1 MNLDFV
7 DLNVLEKELD
17 RLSAFHRIAFAA
29 SCCERLFPNYCVF
42 AREEKWG
49 NPSVLRNALNEVW
62 ESLEKRAFDVN
73 KIHALMEDCLAE
85 APDSDNVS
93 ISAYDFEA
101 QAVVTAI
108 CRTLKACID
117 PDTKL
122 ILKVEDPVGDTL
134 FAGVELIEESKEPS
148 AWEVKTLEEKFKII
162 ASNPLSVR
170 EIAKQQEDL
179 QKLKDAETL
188 DSELLEWLRTTSYNN
203 GKSLIDLS

>member
-7 DLNVLEKELD
+7 DLNVLEKQLD
-17 RLSAFHRIAFAA
+17 RLSAVHRIAFAA

-49 NPSVLRNALNEVW
+49 NPSVLRKALNEVW
-62 ESLEKRAFDVN
+62 ESLEKKAFDRT

-85 APDSDNVS
+85 APDSDDVS

-101 QAVVTAI
+101 QSVVAAI
-108 CRTLKACID
+108 CLTLKACLD

-122 ILKVEDPVGDTL
+122 ILKVEQPVGDTL
-134 FAGVELIEESKEPS
+134 FAGVELIEESTDPLG
-148 AWEVKTLEEKFKII
+148 WEVKTLEQKFKII
-162 ASNPLSVR
+162 ASHPLAVR
-170 EIAKQQEDL
+170 EMAKQNQGL
-179 QKLKDAETL
+179 QKLRESDRL
-188 DSELLEWLRTTSYNN
+188 SPELLEWLRTSSYNN